1 MKYIAIN
8 DEIRF
13 YTSAHRSASP
23 QDYLLRELQ
32 EETAALGSISGMQ
45 ISPEQGSFFTLL
57 VAAIDAKNAIEIG
70 TFTGYSALSIAAG
83 LPADGKLL
91 CLDQSDEWTKI
102 ARRYWQRSELKDKIE
117 LQIGDAKATL
127 AALPEEEQFDFA
139 FVDADKTGYDT
150 YYELLLPRLKP
161 NALIV
166 FDNMLSGGR
175 LASDNFNTENERALD
190 AMNKKLASDERVE
203 SVLLPLADGL
213 NVCRKKP
220 A

>member
-8 DEIRF
+8 DEIHH
-13 YTSAHRSASP
+13 YTTAHRSPSP
-23 QDYLLRELQ
+23 HDELLSALK

-57 VAAIDAKNAIEIG
+57 VAAIGAKNALEIG
-70 TFTGYSALSIAAG
+70 TFTGYSSLSIAAG
-83 LPADGKLL
+83 LPEDGKLL
-91 CLDQSDEWTKI
+91 CLDQSDEWTQV
-102 ARRYWQRSELKDKIE
+102 ARKYWQRSGLDGKIE
-117 LQIGDAKATL
+117 LQVGDAKATL
-127 AALPEEEQFDFA
+127 AALPEAGQFDFA

-150 YYELLLPRLKP
+150 YYELLLPRLKT

-175 LASDNFNTENERALD
+175 LASGNFNTENERALD

-213 NVCRKKP
+213 NVCRKK
-220 A
+220 

>member
-1 MKYIAIN
+1 MKYIALN
-8 DEIRF
+8 DEIHL
-13 YTSAHRSASP
+13 YTSAHHSASP
-23 QDYLLRELQ
+23 HDYLLRELQ
-32 EETAALGSISGMQ
+32 RETKALGNIAGMQ

-57 VAAIDAKNAIEIG
+57 VAAIGAKNAIEIG

-83 LPADGKLL
+83 LPEDGKLL
-91 CLDQSDEWTKI
+91 CLDQSEEWTKI
-102 ARRYWQRSELKDKIE
+102 ARRYWERSGLDNKIE

-150 YYELLLPRLKP
+150 YYELLLPRLKT

-175 LASDNFNTENERALD
+175 LASGNFNTENERALD
-190 AMNKKLASDERVE
+190 AMNKKLAGDDRVE

-213 NVCRKKP
+213 NMCRKK
-220 A
+220 

>member
-8 DEIRF
+8 DEIHL
-13 YTSAHRSASP
+13 YTSAHRSANP
-23 QDYLLRELQ
+23 HAYLLRELQ
-32 EETAALGSISGMQ
+32 EETAALGSIAGMQ

-57 VAAIDAKNAIEIG
+57 VAAIGAKNAIEIG

-83 LPADGKLL
+83 LPEDGKLL

-102 ARRYWQRSELKDKIE
+102 ARKYWQRSGLESKIE
-117 LQIGDAKATL
+117 LQVGDAKTTL
-127 AALPEEEQFDFA
+127 AELPADEQFDFA

-175 LASDNFNTENERALD
+175 LASGNFNTENERALD
-190 AMNKKLASDERVE
+190 AMNKKLANDERVE